1 MVSFSI
7 ANTVKT
13 AARLVG
19 CAALLG
25 LTTAASCEGDGYVE
39 TLDVVEPGQ
48 CFLQNPVMNLCF
60 VVGIVGDVLQLA
72 NATDVNNDFIRCRL
86 VEVF

>member
-25 LTTAASCEGDGYVE
+25 FTTAASCEGDGYVE
-39 TLDVVEPGQ
+39 TLDVVDPGK
-48 CFLQNPVMNLCF
+48 CFLQNPVTNPHPPRRHRGQRAAAGEC
-60 VVGIVGDVLQLA
+60 
-72 NATDVNNDFIRCRL
+72 
-86 VEVF
+86 E